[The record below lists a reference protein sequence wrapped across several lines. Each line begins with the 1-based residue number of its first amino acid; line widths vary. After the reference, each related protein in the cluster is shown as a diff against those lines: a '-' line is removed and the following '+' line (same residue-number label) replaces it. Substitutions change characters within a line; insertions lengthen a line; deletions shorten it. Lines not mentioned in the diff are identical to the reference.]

1 MLAHF
6 TKFSFIVRSGRI
18 CSLETSL
25 DSKCAGESHW
35 TFCPHCGHPLHTV
48 IRACSQRLLFGQ
60 EIFRGVDSKWANLA
74 NKASAQALNLLTT
87 VQPGR
92 MEAGLFCK
100 DIFNTFLSLNQL

>member
-1 MLAHF
+1 MPAHLS
-6 TKFSFIVRSGRI
+6 KFIFGVRSGRI

-35 TFCPHCGHPLHTV
+35 TFCPHCGHPLHTE
-48 IRACSQRLLFGQ
+48 IRACGQRLLFGQ
-60 EIFRGVDSKWANLA
+60 EIFCGVDSKWANLA
-74 NKASAQALNLLTT
+74 NKASAQGLNLLTT

-100 DIFNTFLSLNQL
+100 DIFKTLLSQNQL